1 MKRILLAI
9 LLLVVF
15 LPIQAENDGKQQPSD
30 YKTSPEYLALRD
42 SMHHAFNNGDS
53 IRFFRAVKNLQ
64 DYLLSK
70 NDIHAYYT
78 QRCNE
83 IVFQINRQNIFEAYK
98 LARELSQE
106 LRERKLDSEMY
117 MAYNMLGHL
126 NRYCGNKE
134 AARRNFHQ
142 VLDMMEKAGYYE
154 SMPPIYMN
162 LVNVEIDDNPEEAR
176 RLIEKAAEIAAKY
189 SPERVFDIE
198 TRKTLTYFNSGD
210 IPKFLE
216 GYKKYR
222 EGVAEGKSSVHGRVM
237 EVYYEACMGNVEKAI
252 ELAEKDLG
260 DESGEALIQVYEM
273 AGRWKDAYQALR
285 EETAASDSINN
296 VVLMNSM
303 QGYRDELRIYDMERE
318 SAKARTITLSI
329 IIALLLLLIMALC
342 YIMFSHRRH
351 MKQLT
356 RAYEHALESD
366 KMKATFIK
374 NMSHEVRTPLNV
386 IAGFAQ
392 VLANPDLS
400 GDAGKRKDMAQL
412 MLKNTRLITNH
423 IDTMLELSVNEASGV
438 ASKEDNVIVRILLTE
453 LLHENED
460 NVNPGVSLV
469 FESDLPDNFCIM
481 TNKNMLKRMV
491 NALLDNATKNT
502 TKGQIT
508 LKASADDKNLTIVV
522 EDTGSGIPA
531 AEAEHIFER
540 FFKIDAFKSG
550 LGLGLPLCR
559 MIANRLEGDIH
570 LDTSYQQGA
579 RFIVTLPL

>member
-30 YKTSPEYLALRD
+30 YKMSPEYLALRD

-53 IRFFRAVKNLQ
+53 ARFFRAVKNLQ

-83 IVFQINRQNIFEAYK
+83 IVFQMNRQNIFEAYK
-98 LARELSQE
+98 LARQLSRE

-134 AARRNFHQ
+134 AAKRNFHQ

-162 LVNVEIDDNPEEAR
+162 LVNVEMDDNPEEAR

-329 IIALLLLLIMALC
+329 IIALLLLLILALS
-342 YIMFSHRRH
+342 YIMLSRRRH
-351 MKQLT
+351 IRQLT

-386 IAGFAQ
+386 ISGFAQ

-438 ASKEDNVIVRILLTE
+438 ASKDDNVIVRKLLND

-469 FESDLPDNFCIM
+469 FESDLTETFCIM
-481 TNKNMLKRMV
+481 TNKTMLKRMI

-550 LGLGLPLCR
+550 LGLGLSLCR